1 VQWQGQSLQVTA
13 SLGVAMYPQ
22 DGEELDELMSKADE
36 AMFNNKAAMLAL
48 R

>member
-1 VQWQGQSLQVTA
+1 MV
-13 SLGVAMYPQ
+13 SLGVALYPQ
-22 DGEELDELMSKADE
+22 DGEYLDELMSKVGA